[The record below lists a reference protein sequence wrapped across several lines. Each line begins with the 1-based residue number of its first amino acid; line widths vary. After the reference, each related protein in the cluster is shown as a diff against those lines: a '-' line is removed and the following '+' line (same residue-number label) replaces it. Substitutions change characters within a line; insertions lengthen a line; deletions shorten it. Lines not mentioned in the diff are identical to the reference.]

1 MEKFGIFCAGLQT
14 FLDAGYLYIGMDHF
28 AKPGDELAVAQ
39 QNRTLHRNFQGYT
52 TKAGADLYGMG
63 VSAISGLESS
73 YAQNYRELPR
83 YTAAV
88 ARRAHLLHAVERH
101 GCSGALPRQHLFAE
115 DVPAA
120 ILIVDDAIKL
130 EAFLESI
137 RQPVEDSLVV
147 LDDVVAFRA

>member
-1 MEKFGIFCAGLQT
+1 MTIGLSPRPMLRLT
-14 FLDAGYLYIGMDHF
+14 VMLNSRDRAHHHSM
-28 AKPGDELAVAQ
+28 ATEV
-39 QNRTLHRNFQGYT
+39 
-52 TKAGADLYGMG
+52 
-63 VSAISGLESS
+63 
-73 YAQNYRELPR
+73 LPR
-83 YTAAV
+83 AG
-88 ARRAHLLHAVERH
+88 RAHLLHAVERH

-120 ILIVDDAIKL
+120 ISIVDDAIKL